1 MDDLEAVTYNTG
13 ADFLAGCGQFLMENE
28 IANNYP
34 LGVAPRLQENN
45 LLFSINQRST
55 KRVLLTGLSE
65 IEVGSL
71 SLVTYETDE
80 KLVKCLVAHVT
91 SYLQNCPL
99 TTKLIGLTAPE
110 SLVHPIKEFLNT
122 NFKAEFNFRTN
133 LRCYVCTAVAKDA
146 LELADRT
153 PGSMV
158 IATESH
164 LEETANL
171 MREFEE
177 QVHRPAE
184 RLSDERT
191 RVRLQKFMSMQRVW
205 IWIDEGKVTSIVVS
219 TRDTE
224 SAQGI
229 NSVYTPTSCRR
240 KGYATALVAK
250 VAQFMIE
257 KNNKKVFLY
266 ADLDYPASNKVYTN
280 VGFVP
285 VADPITWAK

>member
-1 MDDLEAVTYNTG
+1 
-13 ADFLAGCGQFLMENE
+13 MENE

-45 LLFSINQRST
+45 LLFSIKQRST
-55 KRVLLTGLSE
+55 KRGRTIGFPNRSQTKIFLLVLLTGLSE

-91 SYLQNCPL
+91 KYLQNSPL

-110 SLVHPIKEFLNT
+110 SLAHPVKEFLNT
-122 NFKAEFNFRTN
+122 NFKTEFNFRTN
-133 LRCYVCTAVAKDA
+133 LRCYVCTAVTKDA
-146 LELADRT
+146 LALADRT

-158 IATESH
+158 VATESH

-184 RLSDERT
+184 RLSGT
-191 RVRLQKFMSMQRVW
+191 
-205 IWIDEGKVTSIVVS
+205 
-219 TRDTE
+219 
-224 SAQGI
+224 
-229 NSVYTPTSCRR
+229 Y
-240 KGYATALVAK
+240 
-250 VAQFMIE
+250 
-257 KNNKKVFLY
+257 
-266 ADLDYPASNKVYTN
+266 
-280 VGFVP
+280 
-285 VADPITWAK
+285 

>member
-1 MDDLEAVTYNTG
+1 M
-13 ADFLAGCGQFLMENE
+13 
-28 IANNYP
+28 
-34 LGVAPRLQENN
+34 
-45 LLFSINQRST
+45 
-55 KRVLLTGLSE
+55 
-65 IEVGSL
+65 
-71 SLVTYETDE
+71 
-80 KLVKCLVAHVT
+80 
-91 SYLQNCPL
+91 
-99 TTKLIGLTAPE
+99 
-110 SLVHPIKEFLNT
+110 
-122 NFKAEFNFRTN
+122 
-133 LRCYVCTAVAKDA
+133 
-146 LELADRT
+146 
-153 PGSMV
+153 
-158 IATESH
+158 
-164 LEETANL
+164 
-171 MREFEE
+171 
-177 QVHRPAE
+177 
-184 RLSDERT
+184 
-191 RVRLQKFMSMQRVW
+191 RLQKFMSMQRVW

>member
-45 LLFSINQRST
+45 LLFSIKQRST

-91 SYLQNCPL
+91 KYLQNSPL

-110 SLVHPIKEFLNT
+110 SLAHPVKEFLNT
-122 NFKAEFNFRTN
+122 NFKTEFNFRTN
-133 LRCYVCTAVAKDA
+133 LRCYVCTAVTKDA
-146 LELADRT
+146 LGLADRT

-158 IATESH
+158 VATESH
-164 LEETANL
+164 LEEIANL

-184 RLSDERT
+184 RLSGT
-191 RVRLQKFMSMQRVW
+191 
-205 IWIDEGKVTSIVVS
+205 
-219 TRDTE
+219 
-224 SAQGI
+224 
-229 NSVYTPTSCRR
+229 Y
-240 KGYATALVAK
+240 
-250 VAQFMIE
+250 
-257 KNNKKVFLY
+257 
-266 ADLDYPASNKVYTN
+266 
-280 VGFVP
+280 
-285 VADPITWAK
+285 